1 MYMIYHT
8 DLLFCI
14 MLSKAVCWCYCT
26 G

>member
-1 MYMIYHT
+1 MIYHT